1 MDQKLILID
10 GSSVLS
16 SCFYGTVPKDYYKDR
31 EQSLSKLLKTPDGVF
46 TNGVYAMTRALV

>member
-31 EQSLSKLLKTPDGVF
+31 EQSLSKLLKTLTVSSP
-46 TNGVYAMTRALV
+46 TESTP